1 LWRVGYH
8 RAPVDFTPLDL
19 YGFSHRFDDVNH
31 RFRTLY
37 VAELEVT
44 ILREVLA
51 DFRPNLAA
59 RQRHI
64 ERYGP
69 QAADDFPV
77 APVTAKW
84 RRENVLV
91 RARLE
96 LDGPV
101 VDLFDPDTRQDLED
115 RHSALLVEH
124 GLEHLDLS
132 EITTKRRKVTQT
144 IAGDLFDRGAS
155 AVRFPSRLDGG
166 VCVALFEGRG
176 AVHQVG
182 DVVPLTDPPPEALV
196 IVTGEWKL
204 KMQEVS

>member
-1 LWRVGYH
+1 MSGSPVDGPLWRVGYH

-19 YGFSHRFDDVNH
+19 YGFSHRFGDVDQ

-37 VAELEVT
+37 LAEFEVT
-44 ILREVLA
+44 SLREVLA

-69 QAADDFPV
+69 EAADDFPV

-84 RRENVLV
+84 HQ
-91 RARLE
+91 
-96 LDGPV
+96 
-101 VDLFDPDTRQDLED
+101 FDADTRQELED
-115 RHSALLVEH
+115 RHAALLVEY

-144 IAGDLFDRGAS
+144 IASDLFDRGAA
-155 AVRFPSRLDGG
+155 AVQFPSRLDGK
-166 VCVALFEGRG
+166 VCIALFEGRG
-176 AVHQVG
+176 IVHQAG
-182 DVVPLTDPPPEALV
+182 DVVALTDPPPDALLT
-196 IVTGEWKL
+196 VTGEWKL
-204 KMQEVS
+204 KMQKAS